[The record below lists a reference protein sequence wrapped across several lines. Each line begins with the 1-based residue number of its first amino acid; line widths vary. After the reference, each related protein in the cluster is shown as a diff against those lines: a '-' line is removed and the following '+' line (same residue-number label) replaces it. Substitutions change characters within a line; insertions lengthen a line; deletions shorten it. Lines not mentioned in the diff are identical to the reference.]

1 MDVKRL
7 NSKSQPNLPGL
18 VTGGNKISNTDSTTC
33 TSDEKVHSNP
43 TTNSGNKTNGGGHLR
58 LGGLSRYLMEKVQS
72 NDSGLDLSP
81 GTLQNLVHPLR
92 TSGASSSSLNA
103 RALFESSASS
113 DESPLPA
120 ESKCK
125 TEPAPSSL
133 ISRSVLSEQS
143 HNSSETTVIEKTL
156 TDDTNSKID
165 TNLKQEHLDPIKETP
180 VSNKVDEYVVP
191 HSRPFHQ
198 SQPLRNPNPD
208 DITPKSRGRGH
219 HGLTIAYSQQQN
231 SRQQNQRSR
240 NENINPANSPFIGS
254 HDVHHSNNNS
264 VSSVCDVAAVIPPP
278 NIGDQHARKVSHT
291 PLPKSC
297 KKKQPASAKKQTG
310 WKFLSEHVKGK
321 EYLIIKQLGKGGCGE
336 VSLVIE
342 KDTRKLYAL
351 KVVQLQGIDEALVQE
366 CINEVEMLIELKGTD
381 LVVEIKSWE
390 FSRSEKTM
398 KIVMEHGQCDLNRT
412 IFKSNQTSLLK
423 LKAIWERLLLI
434 VDKIHSRGIVH
445 ADLKPA
451 NFIWVGDSLKIIDFG
466 IASRLQS
473 DVTSIAMPNPK
484 GTLNFISPETI
495 HLDEAGRSKLSPKSD
510 IWALGCILYLMVY
523 GRTPF
528 EHISH
533 PFTKMNAIVK
543 GEILYP
549 NLPPH
554 LQCADIIPVLQLC
567 FQIDYKRRPNAS
579 DLLRHSFLRC

>member
-7 NSKSQPNLPGL
+7 NSKSQPNMPGL
-18 VTGGNKISNTDSTTC
+18 VSGAHKTSNNEC
-33 TSDEKVHSNP
+33 TSDDKTQPPSTN
-43 TTNSGNKTNGGGHLR
+43 NSGNKTGGHLR

-81 GTLQNLVHPLR
+81 GTLQTLVHPIR
-92 TSGASSSSLNA
+92 TSGSSTSSLQS
-103 RALFESSASS
+103 RALFESSASC
-113 DESPLPA
+113 DESPLPTD
-120 ESKCK
+120 SKCN
-125 TEPAPSSL
+125 TEPAPTPL
-133 ISRSVLSEQS
+133 VSRSILSEQS

-156 TDDTNSKID
+156 TDDTTSK
-165 TNLKQEHLDPIKETP
+165 TENLKKEQLGVIQKKSVTDKQEDYL
-180 VSNKVDEYVVP
+180 VP
-191 HSRPFHQ
+191 RARPYQ
-198 SQPLRNPNPD
+198 CSQPTRNPNPD
-208 DITPKSRGRGH
+208 DITPKSRGH
-219 HGLTIAYSQQQN
+219 HGLTVPYSQQKN
-231 SRQQNQRSR
+231 SRQQQYQSR
-240 NENINPANSPFIGS
+240 NENTDPANSS
-254 HDVHHSNNNS
+254 LNYVHHPNSNS
-264 VSSVCDVAAVIPPP
+264 VSSSCDVAAVIAHPS
-278 NIGDQHARKVSHT
+278 IGDHHARKALNT
-291 PLPKSC
+291 PIAIPKTC
-297 KKKQPASAKKQTG
+297 KKKVPTSAKKQTG

-342 KDTRKLYAL
+342 KDSRKLYAL

-412 IFKSNQTSLLK
+412 IFKSNQPSLLK

-466 IASRLQS
+466 IASRLQT

-528 EHISH
+528 EHITH

-543 GEILYP
+543 GDILYP
-549 NLPPH
+549 SLPPH
-554 LQCADIIPVLQLC
+554 LQPADSHIISVLQLC
-567 FQIDYKRRPNAS
+567 FQVDYKRRPTAG
-579 DLLRHSFLRC
+579 DLLRHSLLRS